1 MTNFACHIIKI
12 IASLSFAKVHEVF
25 VVVVIF
31 WFFVIVPTQNMIGN
45 SLKNLYPRIRNL
57 SFSLSSYNSNILFNL
72 FPPFIL
78 NPSNIC
84 DVS

>member
-31 WFFVIVPTQNMIGN
+31 LDFCYCTHTKYDWKQ
-45 SLKNLYPRIRNL
+45 S
-57 SFSLSSYNSNILFNL
+57 
-72 FPPFIL
+72 
-78 NPSNIC
+78 
-84 DVS
+84 

>member
-12 IASLSFAKVHEVF
+12 IASLSFAKVHDVF
-25 VVVVIF
+25 VVVV
-31 WFFVIVPTQNMIGN
+31 WFFVIVPMQNMIGN
-45 SLKNLYPRIRNL
+45 SLNNLYPRIRNL

-72 FPPFIL
+72 FSPFIL

-84 DVS
+84 NVS